1 MAHLLLLY
9 AATGAV
15 VGMLAAALARVL
27 AFLQAWWLGGV
38 IGYLPPGPSG
48 EGGLGQVFS
57 NPTPWVGLLL
67 VPAIFAL
74 ASFLGSNRGLS
85 RLILAFHSDERMPLT
100 TQLRYIAG
108 SLVELTAGSP
118 LGREGPMAVLGDWVG
133 RRATKWIGPAEEAN
147 LIFAGLAAGFASAFH
162 APLTGALLAT
172 EIFYKGFRLEAQ
184 GLTAALVGAFA
195 GFAVSGAFLGYGP
208 LIDLAPGSI
217 GQIDILAALGLGLAG
232 AAGASLLS
240 SLTHAISGLRQRLTF
255 WQRHLLLGLALSALA
270 TAAPEVLG
278 DGLGWIEVST
288 APVLATATLA
298 VLLALRFLLQS
309 LFVGLGGYGAPLTP
323 TLVLGGL
330 LGLIFARALPWPVDP
345 EAMALAGMAALLAS
359 AVRTPLA
366 AVALASELADYRVLP
381 VVLPAVVLSYLLSK
395 DTLLPEQ
402 RPS

>member
-15 VGMLAAALARVL
+15 VGMFAAALARAL

-133 RRATKWIGPAEEAN
+133 RRVAKWIGPAEEAN

-162 APLTGALLAT
+162 APLAGALLAT

-208 LIDLAPGSI
+208 LIDLSPGSI
-217 GQIDILAALGLGLAG
+217 GQIEILAALGLGLAG
-232 AAGASLLS
+232 AAGSSLLS
-240 SLTHAISGLRQRLTF
+240 GLTHAIAVMGQKLTF

-288 APVLATATLA
+288 APVLATTTLA
-298 VLLALRFLLQS
+298 AFLALRFLLQS

-330 LGLIFARALPWPVDP
+330 FGLIFARALPWPVDP